1 MTTPLSH
8 LAQVTYLADQE
19 TFNKADAAA
28 YIGVSVRTLMRLTG
42 AKGGV
47 AHLPKRRESAPT
59 MYAKAELDRYL
70 ASVTGMPIVS
80 GIPVTPDTPGGDKA
94 AVNAGVSRMPGVTD
108 ARSHLDT
115 PDERLL
121 MMAGMMAQE
130 MFKRLPSMLPP
141 APNGHTQTPI
151 PVADK
156 LTLSL
161 VEASQLS
168 GLSRGH
174 LREAIEA
181 KKLKARI
188 IGRGWKVKRDDLDL
202 YVKKL

>member
-1 MTTPLSH
+1 
-8 LAQVTYLADQE
+8 LADQE
-19 TFNKADAAA
+19 TLNKADAAA

-42 AKGGV
+42 AAGGV

-59 MYAKAELDRYL
+59 MYAKTELDRYL
-70 ASVTGMPIVS
+70 SSVTGMPIVS
-80 GIPVTPDTPGGDKA
+80 GIPVTPDTPDGDKA
-94 AVNAGVSRMPGVTD
+94 AVNAGVSRMPSVTD

-121 MMAGMMAQE
+121 MMAAAMAQE
-130 MFKRLPSMLPP
+130 MMRHIPALLAP
-141 APNGHTQTPI
+141 APNGDAAPASVAV

-161 VEASQLS
+161 VEAAQLS

-188 IGRGWKVKRDDLDL
+188 IGRGWRVKRDDLDL
-202 YVKKL
+202 YVRKL